1 MNELLDEFDDDI
13 DRLKSKVLPKSVKY
27 SVYSFGFLVL
37 FLIIWGSISEID
49 TTISAT
55 GKITTVVPNVEV
67 QSNYN
72 SVVKKFLSKKVK
84 KLKKVSRWLLLIL
97 HFKELI

>member
-49 TTISAT
+49 TTNLQHQ
-55 GKITTVVPNVEV
+55 GKL
-67 QSNYN
+67 QLL
-72 SVVKKFLSKKVK
+72 FLM
-84 KLKKVSRWLLLIL
+84 LKYSQTIIL
-97 HFKELI
+97 